1 MSNLGA
7 IILRVRTERGMSL
20 QDVADE
26 ARLTKAHIWE
36 LEKGRSRNPT
46 VETLLGI
53 AAALEYSPIKLAAAA
68 FEDLPG
74 VYVSKRRGRE

>member
-1 MSNLGA
+1 MSNLGD
-7 IILRVRTERGMSL
+7 IIRHIRTKRGMSL
-20 QDVADE
+20 QIVADE
-26 ARLTKAHIWE
+26 ARLTKSHLWE
-36 LEKGRSRNPT
+36 LEKGHSRNPT

-74 VYVSKRRGRE
+74 FASKSRERE